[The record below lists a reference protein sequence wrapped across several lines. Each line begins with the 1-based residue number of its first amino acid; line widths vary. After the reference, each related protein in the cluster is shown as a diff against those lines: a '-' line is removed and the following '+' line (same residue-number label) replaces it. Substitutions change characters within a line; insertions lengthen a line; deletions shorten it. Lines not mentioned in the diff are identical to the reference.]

1 MADGYTEIPH
11 NFNDVDP
18 YVITEN
24 DRIVQE
30 IIACEKCFIYDT
42 CSFRKHVQL
51 KHPEYLFAFIN
62 NYHSVVVI
70 TRCILME
77 LASHSGILNQEYI
90 QYIHKMQQAQIK
102 VLILYEEDL
111 FDVLSICF
119 TTISSI
125 NHLLALAI
133 INVKTATGAIQSLL
147 KEDKALRTE
156 IFKEKNSDNSL
167 YRRFFKTVRQKK
179 EAEDHLGEEL
189 IALCVHL
196 LANIPEAPGYKYL
209 VLTEDKGAIRLL
221 KKAAK
226 NVLEYLG
233 VRAFSALTTAK
244 LASRL
249 YEEHIISQKNQVEEM
264 LATGVTDGVIGI
276 LGCEE
281 YDLEPKEKV
290 MSCGE
295 LAEKIVAGN
304 GIYVNY

>member
-1 MADGYTEIPH
+1 MQKDLVDGALGGKEAAEMCMKTP
-11 NFNDVDP
+11 FP
-18 YVITEN
+18 VI
-24 DRIVQE
+24 
-30 IIACEKCFIYDT
+30 AYD
-42 CSFRKHVQL
+42 CLQAGD
-51 KHPEYLFAFIN
+51 LFAFLN
-62 NYHSVVVI
+62 KYHSVVVI

-133 INVKTATGAIQSLL
+133 INVKTATGTIQSLL
-147 KEDKALRTE
+147 KEDKALRTK
-156 IFKEKNSDNSL
+156 IFKDKNSDNSL
-167 YRRFFKTVRQKK
+167 YRRFFKAVRQKK

-196 LANIPEAPGYKYL
+196 LANIPEAQACKYL

-226 NVLEYLG
+226 N
-233 VRAFSALTTAK
+233 TTWNRK
-244 LASRL
+244 R
-249 YEEHIISQKNQVEEM
+249 K
-264 LATGVTDGVIGI
+264 
-276 LGCEE
+276 
-281 YDLEPKEKV
+281 
-290 MSCGE
+290 
-295 LAEKIVAGN
+295 
-304 GIYVNY
+304 